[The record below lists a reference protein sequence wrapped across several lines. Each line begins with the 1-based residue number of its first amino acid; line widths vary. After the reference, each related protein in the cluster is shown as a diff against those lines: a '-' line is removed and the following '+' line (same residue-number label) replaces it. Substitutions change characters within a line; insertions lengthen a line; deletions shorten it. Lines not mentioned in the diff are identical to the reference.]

1 MNGKQLKNSILQWA
15 IQGKL
20 VPQDPNDEPASVLL
34 DKIRQEKERLIK
46 EKKIKRDKNA
56 SIIYRGEDNSYYE
69 KMLATGEVKCIDEE
83 VPFEIPKGWE
93 WCRLNDLALYR
104 KGPFG
109 SSLTKSMFVAKS
121 NQSVKVYEQK
131 NAIQKDFRLG
141 DYYIS
146 KEKFEAMQSFIVKP
160 NDIIVS
166 CAGTIGE
173 TYLLPLDAPV
183 GIINQALMRVTLFDL
198 SMAEYWQMYFA
209 YMLLNEAQMKG
220 AGSAIKNIP
229 PFEYLKAVLV
239 PVPPLSEQSRL
250 VERYNLLLSLIAKY
264 ESEADKLNC
273 LNLNI
278 YDKLKKSV
286 LQEAIQGKLVQQIA
300 EEGTAQKL
308 LEQIKTEKLKLVKEG
323 KLKKS
328 ALNDS
333 VIFRGDD
340 NKYWEKS
347 GDNIVCIDEDIPF
360 GIPSSWSWCRLG
372 NIASVKG
379 GKRIPVGEKLTT
391 GNTGHMYIR
400 VADMKENTV
409 KTDDIHYISESIYQ
423 KIKSYTIS
431 TEDLYI
437 TVAGTIGS
445 VGEIPKVFDNAN
457 LTENADKIVFRGICK
472 KFLMYCLLS
481 NFVQSQIKKCTTK
494 VGQPKLAI
502 VRIED
507 LVIPLP
513 PIKEQYR
520 IAHKIEQTASI
531 MS

>member
-1 MNGKQLKNSILQWA
+1 MDCSM
-15 IQGKL
+15 
-20 VPQDPNDEPASVLL
+20 S
-34 DKIRQEKERLIK
+34 
-46 EKKIKRDKNA
+46 
-56 SIIYRGEDNSYYE
+56 SYYE

-83 VPFEIPKGWE
+83 VPFEIPQGWE
-93 WCRLNDLALYR
+93 WCRIRNISQSYIGLTYCPSEVSPQGTIVLR
-104 KGPFG
+104 
-109 SSLTKSMFVAKS
+109 SSNIQDGKIVLDDIVRVTKK
-121 NQSVKVYEQK
+121 
-131 NAIQKDFRLG
+131 
-141 DYYIS
+141 IS
-146 KEKFEAMQSFIVKP
+146 EKLQVEK
-160 NDIIVS
+160 NDIIICARNGSAKLVGKSAIVTEITEPMTFGAFMAICKTSLYQYVS
-166 CAGTIGE
+166 IFLQSDLFFSQLRDVSGT
-173 TYLLPLDAPV
+173 TT
-183 GIINQALMRVTLFDL
+183 INQLTQSNFNGFLIA
-198 SMAEYWQMYFA
+198 
-209 YMLLNEAQMKG
+209 
-220 AGSAIKNIP
+220 IP
-229 PFEYLKAVLV
+229 PLEEQHRIFEKINDVLPIV
-239 PVPPLSEQSRL
+239 EIYGNKQEQL
-250 VERYNLLLSLIAKY
+250 N
-264 ESEADKLNC
+264 KLND
-273 LNLNI
+273 NLRENV
-278 YDKLKKSV
+278 KKSI

-300 EEGTAQKL
+300 EEGTAQDL
-308 LEQIKTEKLKLVKEG
+308 LEQIKAEKQNLVKEG

-328 ALNDS
+328 ALATS
-333 VIFRGDD
+333 IIYKGDD

-347 GDNIVCIDEDIPF
+347 GDSIVCIDEEIPF

-391 GNTGHMYIR
+391 ENTGHMYIR

-507 LVIPLP
+507 LLIPLP

-520 IAHKIEQTASI
+520 IVHKIEQTASI

>member
-1 MNGKQLKNSILQWA
+1 MTGKQLKNSILQWA

-20 VPQDPNDEPASVLL
+20 VPQDPTDEPASVLL
-34 DKIRQEKERLIK
+34 EKIRQEKERLIK

-69 KMLATGEVKCIDEE
+69 NILATGEVKCIDDEI
-83 VPFEIPKGWE
+83 PFEIPQGWE
-93 WCRLNDLALYR
+93 WERIGNILETTSGSTPLSKNPDYYKDGSINWVRTTDLNNGILDKAEIQITERAYSDYNLVLLPQNSVCIAMY
-104 KGPFG
+104 GG
-109 SSLTKSMFVAKS
+109 SGTIGKHSILHFDTTI
-121 NQSVKVYEQK
+121 NQSVC
-131 NAIQKDFRLG
+131 AI
-141 DYYIS
+141 
-146 KEKFEAMQSFIVKP
+146 KP
-160 NDIIVS
+160 NGFCDMDYVHIFIEYQRPYWMDFASGSRKDPNINQLIIKH
-166 CAGTIGE
+166 C
-173 TYLLPLDAPV
+173 LLP
-183 GIINQALMRVTLFDL
+183 
-198 SMAEYWQMYFA
+198 
-209 YMLLNEAQMKG
+209 
-220 AGSAIKNIP
+220 IP
-229 PFEYLKAVLV
+229 PQK
-239 PVPPLSEQSRL
+239 EQARI
-250 VERYNLLLSLIAKY
+250 VEKLSLLYPYINRY
-264 ESEADKLNC
+264 RECQIMLE
-273 LNLNI
+273 NI
-278 YDKLKKSV
+278 NREIWNTLKKSV
-286 LQEAIQGKLVQQIA
+286 LQEAIQGKLVPQIA
-300 EEGTAQKL
+300 EEGTAQEL
-308 LEQIKTEKLKLVKEG
+308 LEQIKAEKQKLVKEG

-347 GDNIVCIDEDIPF
+347 GDNIVCIDEEIPF

-391 GNTGHMYIR
+391 ENTGHMYIR

-457 LTENADKIVFRGICK
+457 LTENADKIVFRGLCK
-472 KFLMYCLLS
+472 RFLMYCLLS

-507 LVIPLP
+507 LLIPLP

-520 IAHKIEQTASI
+520 IVHKIEQTASI
-531 MS
+531 MSR

>member
-1 MNGKQLKNSILQWA
+1 MDCSM
-15 IQGKL
+15 
-20 VPQDPNDEPASVLL
+20 S
-34 DKIRQEKERLIK
+34 
-46 EKKIKRDKNA
+46 
-56 SIIYRGEDNSYYE
+56 SYYE

-83 VPFEIPKGWE
+83 IPFDVPQGWE
-93 WCRLNDLALYR
+93 WERWGNIAQTIQYGYNAPALEHGVIKMVR
-104 KGPFG
+104 I
-109 SSLTKSMFVAKS
+109 SD
-121 NQSVKVYEQK
+121 
-131 NAIQKDFRLG
+131 IQENCVLWDNVPYCLI
-141 DYYIS
+141 D
-146 KEKFEAMQSFIVKP
+146 E
-160 NDIIVS
+160 NDIN
-166 CAGTIGE
+166 
-173 TYLLPLDAPV
+173 TYLLKVNDILFARTGGTVGKSFLVEEVPEKAIYAGYLIRTRYSSLLNPRYMKSFMESQLYWEQLKNGTIATAQPNCNGKTLAKMLLPIPPTKEQDRIVKKLTQLSSFLDNY
-183 GIINQALMRVTLFDL
+183 GLCQDRLN
-198 SMAEYWQMYFA
+198 
-209 YMLLNEAQMKG
+209 LLNEE
-220 AGSAIKNIP
+220 IK
-229 PFEYLKAVLV
+229 
-239 PVPPLSEQSRL
+239 EQ
-250 VERYNLLLSLIAKY
+250 
-264 ESEADKLNC
+264 
-273 LNLNI
+273 
-278 YDKLKKSV
+278 LKKSI
-286 LQEAIQGKLVQQIA
+286 LQEAIQGKLVPQLA
-300 EEGTAQKL
+300 KEGTAQDL
-308 LEQIKTEKLKLVKEG
+308 LEQIKKEKLNLVKEG

-328 ALNDS
+328 ALATS

-347 GDNIVCIDEDIPF
+347 GDSIVCIDEEIPF

-391 GNTGHMYIR
+391 EKTGHMYIR

-472 KFLMYCLLS
+472 KFLMHCLLS

-507 LVIPLP
+507 LLIPLP

-520 IAHKIEQTASI
+520 IVHKIEQTASI
-531 MS
+531 MSR

>member
-34 DKIRQEKERLIK
+34 EKIRQEKERLIK

-83 VPFEIPKGWE
+83 IPFDVPQGWE
-93 WCRLNDLALYR
+93 WERWGNIAQTIQYGYNAPALEHGVIKMVR
-104 KGPFG
+104 I
-109 SSLTKSMFVAKS
+109 SD
-121 NQSVKVYEQK
+121 
-131 NAIQKDFRLG
+131 IQENCVLWDNVPYCLI
-141 DYYIS
+141 D
-146 KEKFEAMQSFIVKP
+146 E
-160 NDIIVS
+160 NDID
-166 CAGTIGE
+166 
-173 TYLLPLDAPV
+173 TYLLKVNDILFARTGGTVGKSFLVEEVPEKAIYAGYLIRTRYSSLLNPRYMKSFMESQLYWEQLKNGTIATAQPNCNGKTLAKMLLPIPPTKEQDRIVKKLTQLSSFLDNY
-183 GIINQALMRVTLFDL
+183 GLCQDRLN
-198 SMAEYWQMYFA
+198 
-209 YMLLNEAQMKG
+209 LLNEE
-220 AGSAIKNIP
+220 IK
-229 PFEYLKAVLV
+229 
-239 PVPPLSEQSRL
+239 EQ
-250 VERYNLLLSLIAKY
+250 
-264 ESEADKLNC
+264 
-273 LNLNI
+273 
-278 YDKLKKSV
+278 LKKSI
-286 LQEAIQGKLVQQIA
+286 LQEAIQGKLVTQLA
-300 EEGTAQKL
+300 EEGTAQDL
-308 LEQIKTEKLKLVKEG
+308 LEQIKKEKLNLVKEG

-328 ALNDS
+328 ALATS

-347 GDNIVCIDEDIPF
+347 GDSIVCIDEEIPF
-360 GIPSSWSWCRLG
+360 GIPSSWSWCRLE

-391 GNTGHMYIR
+391 ENTGHMYIR

-472 KFLMYCLLS
+472 KFLMHCLLS

-507 LVIPLP
+507 LLIPLP

-520 IAHKIEQTASI
+520 IVHKIEQTASI

>member
-1 MNGKQLKNSILQWA
+1 
-15 IQGKL
+15 
-20 VPQDPNDEPASVLL
+20 
-34 DKIRQEKERLIK
+34 
-46 EKKIKRDKNA
+46 
-56 SIIYRGEDNSYYE
+56 
-69 KMLATGEVKCIDEE
+69 MLATGEVKCIDEE
-83 VPFEIPKGWE
+83 IPFDVPQGWE
-93 WCRLNDLALYR
+93 WERWGNIAQTIQYGYNAPALEHGVIKMVR
-104 KGPFG
+104 I
-109 SSLTKSMFVAKS
+109 SD
-121 NQSVKVYEQK
+121 
-131 NAIQKDFRLG
+131 IQENCVLWDNVPYCLI
-141 DYYIS
+141 D
-146 KEKFEAMQSFIVKP
+146 E
-160 NDIIVS
+160 NDID
-166 CAGTIGE
+166 
-173 TYLLPLDAPV
+173 TYLLKVNDILFARTGGTVGKSFLVEEVPEKAIYAGYLIRTRYSSLLNPRYMKSFMESQLYWEQLKNGTIATAQPNCNGKTLAKMLLPIPPTKEQDRIVKKLTQLSSFLDNY
-183 GIINQALMRVTLFDL
+183 GLCQDRLN
-198 SMAEYWQMYFA
+198 
-209 YMLLNEAQMKG
+209 LLNEE
-220 AGSAIKNIP
+220 IK
-229 PFEYLKAVLV
+229 
-239 PVPPLSEQSRL
+239 EQ
-250 VERYNLLLSLIAKY
+250 
-264 ESEADKLNC
+264 
-273 LNLNI
+273 
-278 YDKLKKSV
+278 LKKSI
-286 LQEAIQGKLVQQIA
+286 LQEAIQGKLVPQLA
-300 EEGTAQKL
+300 EEGTAQDL
-308 LEQIKTEKLKLVKEG
+308 LEQIKMEKLNLVKEG

-328 ALNDS
+328 ALATS

-347 GDNIVCIDEDIPF
+347 GDSIVCIDEEIPF

-391 GNTGHMYIR
+391 ENTGHMYIR

-472 KFLMYCLLS
+472 KFLMHCLLS

-507 LVIPLP
+507 LLIPLP

-520 IAHKIEQTASI
+520 IVHKIEQTASI
-531 MS
+531 MSR